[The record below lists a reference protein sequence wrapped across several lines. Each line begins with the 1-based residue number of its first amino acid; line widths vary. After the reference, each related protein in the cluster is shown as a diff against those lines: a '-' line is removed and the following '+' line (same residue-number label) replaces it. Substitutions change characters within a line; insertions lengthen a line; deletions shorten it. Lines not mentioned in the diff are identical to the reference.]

1 VGDLGGPVSVPAE
14 SGAVELADDPGV
26 TVLFLVGIDLVAA
39 AQAEGAEGQIGPLR
53 AELISGNSGEKAV
66 QSVVAVDVADVLADN
81 DVSSRSQLDGL
92 SVLAMAINCSHGSS
106 AVFHQEIVGVSF
118 HPAVVVSLRRV
129 C

>member
-1 VGDLGGPVSVPAE
+1 M
-14 SGAVELADDPGV
+14 

-39 AQAEGAEGQIGPLR
+39 VQSEGAKGQFGLVR
-53 AELISGNSGEKAV
+53 AELISGDPGEKAV

-81 DVSSRSQLDGL
+81 DVSSMSQLDGL
-92 SVLAMAINCSHGSS
+92 SVRATAINCSHGSS

-118 HPAVVVSLRRV
+118 RPAVVVRLRRV